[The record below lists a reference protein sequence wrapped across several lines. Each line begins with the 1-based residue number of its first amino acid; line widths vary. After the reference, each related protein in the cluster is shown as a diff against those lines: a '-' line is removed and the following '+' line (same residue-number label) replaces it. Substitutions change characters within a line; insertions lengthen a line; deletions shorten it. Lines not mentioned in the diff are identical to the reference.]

1 MQLPIRNEMKQTVVK
16 INEVQHTKAN
26 VTRWFLKARKGN
38 PISRRHQPAI
48 KRPNLGSRAT
58 SRNGIKWYIVWNTEH
73 SYILFVYILTKMFPL
88 RLDSWQMKGNS
99 TTDERRTLLPNLTST
114 IIIASFLRWYV
125 KPGGVVF
132 SFILSSSANIKILM

>member
-1 MQLPIRNEMKQTVVK
+1 MKKTYIETTIQNYHSILINVVSMQLPIRNEMKQTVVK

-38 PISRRHQPAI
+38 PISRRHQLAI

-73 SYILFVYILTKMFPL
+73 SCILFVYILTKMFPL

-99 TTDERRTLLPNLTST
+99 TRRPRQMNDERSYLT
-114 IIIASFLRWYV
+114 
-125 KPGGVVF
+125 
-132 SFILSSSANIKILM
+132 